1 MCFVARLIDSCNFD
15 GVFLQVQVTFYHKM
29 DEKIKNEI
37 IKIDLRT
44 STNINNYIHLL
55 HDFDSLRK
63 TWDYWLQEKKKIQ
76 KSNVKM

>member
-1 MCFVARLIDSCNFD
+1 
-15 GVFLQVQVTFYHKM
+15 M